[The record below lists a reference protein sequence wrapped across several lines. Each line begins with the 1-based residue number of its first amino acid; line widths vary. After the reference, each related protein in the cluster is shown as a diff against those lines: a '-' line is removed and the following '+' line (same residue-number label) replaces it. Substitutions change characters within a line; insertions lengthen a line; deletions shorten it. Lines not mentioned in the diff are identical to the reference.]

1 MRKNEATKQDD
12 QYQDLPDSIRRLIIE
27 RDILLEDDYAF
38 SDFLVEAVKSG
49 MMKPSIAM
57 YLYCKRYNMK
67 EITLTNIDLQ
77 DGSPKP
83 PALQFFDEMLSDGDI
98 TDLLVAIDYDRE
110 YRASLQQEG
119 RKS

>member
-1 MRKNEATKQDD
+1 MRKNEAKMK
-12 QYQDLPDSIRRLIIE
+12 YDLPASIKRLINE
-27 RDILLEDDYAF
+27 RDILLDDDYAF
-38 SDFLVEAVKSG
+38 NEYLVEAVKSG
-49 MMKPSIAM
+49 TMKASFAM
-57 YLYCKRYNMK
+57 YLYCRRYNMK

-110 YRASLQQEG
+110 YRASCQQEG

>member
-1 MRKNEATKQDD
+1 MKN
-12 QYQDLPDSIRRLIIE
+12 DLPESIRRLIEE
-27 RDILLEDDYAF
+27 RDLLLEDDYAF
-38 SDFLVEAVKSG
+38 NDFLVETVRSG
-49 MMKPSIAM
+49 TMKASHAM
-57 YLYCKRYNMK
+57 YLYCKRYDLE
-67 EITLTNIDLQ
+67 EITLTNLTLK